1 MPKRDLY
8 LEKYYL
14 KEFKEYLI
22 ENDKSVKTVNC
33 YLDNVILF
41 IQYFE
46 KMEIDEFNPVI
57 ITAID
62 IQDYRSYCQNTLRLG
77 VASVN
82 IRIDSL
88 KAYFSY
94 LLLAKIIEKDPSF
107 KVKKIKDSRI
117 RTPHTFDEKTF
128 RTLRRLYYR
137 ESNPLHILI
146 CELLSK
152 CGLRCGELT
161 NLTLDDIHMTMDEDI
176 ETPRTGEILIR
187 GGKGNKARIVPLHKD
202 VRIAIINWLKIRSLK
217 KVDSPY
223 LLISE
228 RKEKFTTNGI
238 YRIVMG
244 YHKKLQIDEHF
255 SVHTYRHYFCK
266 QLLKFTDITTVA
278 NLAGHSSII
287 TTQGYTT
294 PTKEQL
300 EETISKL

>member
-14 KEFKEYLI
+14 KDFKEYLI
-22 ENDKSVKTVNC
+22 ENDKSTKTINS

-41 IQYFE
+41 IEYFE

-57 ITAID
+57 VTAID

-82 IRIDSL
+82 IRIASL
-88 KAYFSY
+88 KSYFSY
-94 LLLAKIIEKDPSF
+94 LLIEKLIEKDPSV

-117 RTPHTFDEKTF
+117 KTPHAFDEKTF
-128 RTLRRLYYR
+128 RALRRLYYR
-137 ESNPLHILI
+137 EGHPLHILI

-161 NLTLDDIHMTMDEDI
+161 NLTIDDIHMNMDENI
-176 ETPRTGEILIR
+176 EAPRTGEILVR
-187 GGKGNKARIVPLHKD
+187 GGKGNKARSIPLHKD

-228 RKEKFTTNGI
+228 RKDKFTTNGI

-244 YHKKLQIDEHF
+244 YHKKLQLDAHYT
-255 SVHTYRHYFCK
+255 VHSYRHYFCK
-266 QLLKFTDITTVA
+266 QLLQVTDLV
-278 NLAGHSSII
+278 NVSFLAGHSSINI
-287 TTQGYTT
+287 TRSYTT
-294 PTKEQL
+294 PTKKQL
-300 EETISKL
+300 EEAVSKL